1 MQILVSIQGLI
12 LGVEHPFYMEPGY
25 GGWEASHNGAAAK
38 MKHGGGGAATT
49 GPGGTSGSGGG
60 KGVGQNQSRVPTN
73 VRRYED
79 TIRAGT
85 MKYAIAEYCRDLNAS
100 SATTTPT
107 RPNYLSAFEDIIR
120 AHFWRE
126 CKRDD
131 LGIYFT
137 AIKFHLVTWWEI
149 S

>member
-25 GGWEASHNGAAAK
+25 GGWEASHNNAAAK
-38 MKHGGGGAATT
+38 IKHGGGVSGGATT
-49 GPGGTSGSGGG
+49 GPGTSGSGGG
-60 KGVGQNQSRVPTN
+60 KSVGQNQNRVPTN

-85 MKYAIAEYCRDLNAS
+85 MKYAVAEYCRDLNAS

-126 CKRDD
+126 LKE
-131 LGIYFT
+131 LISVYFT
-137 AIKFHLVTWWEI
+137 AI
-149 S
+149 